1 MRTLL
6 RGGEVVNV
14 FTGEVERADVLMEGG
29 RILGVG
35 DYAGTP
41 ADIVRDVTGKVLCPG
56 LIDGH
61 IHIESTM
68 LLPAELARVCVA
80 HGTTAIVADPH
91 EIANVCGMA
100 GIAFMLEASEG
111 LPVTTYFMLPS
122 CVPATPFDE
131 SGAVLGAAQLRPLYG
146 HPRVLGLAEV
156 MNYPGV
162 LSGDPDVAEK
172 LADARRLGKVIDGH
186 APLLT
191 GAALDRYIAAGV
203 GDDHECSTFEEARER
218 IRKGQ
223 WVMIRQG
230 TAARNLD
237 ALLPLFEPPYAQRC
251 LLVTDDR
258 HPADLMGDG
267 HIDAIIRRAAAAGRS
282 PVTGIQ
288 MATLHAAQCF
298 GLRGVGAVAPGYA
311 ADVLV
316 LDDLPTMAVRD
327 VYRAGERVV
336 HCGRVRPFGA
346 PVVRS
351 DLVKA
356 VRNSFYLHPLRSEDF
371 AIAPQSDRC
380 RVIRLVPDQ
389 LLTDEW
395 IAPVNWRCGG
405 VDISR
410 DIVKLAV
417 IERHMNTG
425 HRGLG
430 FIAGLGLRSGAIAS
444 SVAHDSHNL
453 IVAGTNDA
461 DMAAAGNCVLE
472 MGGGCA
478 VVDGGRVLSHMP
490 LPIAGLMGEEDA
502 AGIAAKNEALR
513 RAVHALGAPE
523 TIEPFMS
530 LAFVSLPVIPAL
542 KMSPQGLIDVL
553 RQRRVPLYVQDE
565 SMTVPNGE
573 HGGMCDE

>member
-14 FTGEVERADVLMEGG
+14 FTGEVERADVLMEDE

-35 DYAGTP
+35 DYAGAP
-41 ADIVRDVTGKVLCPG
+41 ADIVRDVTGKTLCPG

-68 LLPAELARVCVA
+68 LLPAELARVCIA

-91 EIANVCGMA
+91 EIANVCGLA

-111 LPVTTYFMLPS
+111 LPMTAYFMLPS

-131 SGAVLGAAQLRPLYG
+131 SGAALSAALLRPLYG

-162 LSGDPDVAEK
+162 LSGDADVAEK

-267 HIDAIIRRAAAAGRS
+267 HIDAIIRRAAAAGKS

-327 VYRAGERVV
+327 VYRAGRRVV
-336 HCGRVRPFGA
+336 EDGRVCPFDA
-346 PVVRS
+346 PQVRS

-356 VRNSFYLHPLRSEDF
+356 VRNSFYLHPLRAQDF

-389 LLTDEW
+389 LLTQEW
-395 IAPVNWRCGG
+395 IAPISWRSGG
-405 VDISR
+405 VDIAR

-478 VVDGGRVLSHMP
+478 VVDGGRVTARMP
-490 LPIAGLMGEEDA
+490 LPVAGLMSEEDA

-553 RQRRVPLYVQDE
+553 RQQRVPLYVQDE
-565 SMTVPNGE
+565 PAL
-573 HGGMCDE
+573 